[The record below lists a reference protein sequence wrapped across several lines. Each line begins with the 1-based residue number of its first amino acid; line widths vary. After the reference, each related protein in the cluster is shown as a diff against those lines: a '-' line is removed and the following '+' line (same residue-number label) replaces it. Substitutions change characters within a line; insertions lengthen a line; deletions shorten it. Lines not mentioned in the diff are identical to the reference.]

1 MTTRIIGIGA
11 CVPDTIVTN
20 NDLTAFL
27 DTNDEWIRE
36 RTGIGERRVSTEMGT
51 TALAVEAAK
60 RAMEDAGVSPEELD
74 FVILA
79 TSSGDNSFPSAASEV
94 QGIIGALNAVAFDTS
109 AACSGF
115 ILGLHIAQGFF
126 ASGIYKKGLVIGAET
141 LSKVVDWSDRSN
153 CILFGDGAGAAV
165 VSAEETGL
173 IHMLMGTDGRKSK
186 VLDCV
191 GRTLGNCLTGFKPEM
206 GFMKMDGKEVFKFA
220 VRKVPEIV
228 NQILDESGLAKDDI
242 DYFVLHQANMRI
254 IESAVKRLDIPME
267 KVPTN
272 IERYAN
278 TSAASIPILLDE
290 MKKDGKL
297 HRGDKLILAGFGA
310 GLTWGATL
318 IEW

>member
-94 QGIIGALNAVAFDTS
+94 QGIIGALNAVAFDIS

-115 ILGLHIAQGFF
+115 IFGLHIAQGFF

-153 CILFGDGAGAAV
+153 CILFGDGAGVAV
-165 VSAEETGL
+165 VSA
-173 IHMLMGTDGRKSK
+173 
-186 VLDCV
+186 
-191 GRTLGNCLTGFKPEM
+191 
-206 GFMKMDGKEVFKFA
+206 
-220 VRKVPEIV
+220 
-228 NQILDESGLAKDDI
+228 
-242 DYFVLHQANMRI
+242 
-254 IESAVKRLDIPME
+254 
-267 KVPTN
+267 
-272 IERYAN
+272 
-278 TSAASIPILLDE
+278 
-290 MKKDGKL
+290 
-297 HRGDKLILAGFGA
+297 
-310 GLTWGATL
+310 
-318 IEW
+318 